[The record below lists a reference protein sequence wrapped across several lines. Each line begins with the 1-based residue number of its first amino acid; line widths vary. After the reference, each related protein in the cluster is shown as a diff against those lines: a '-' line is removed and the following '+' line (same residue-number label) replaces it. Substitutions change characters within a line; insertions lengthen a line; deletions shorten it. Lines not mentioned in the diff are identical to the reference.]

1 MSQKLRHRFLPEQPG
16 VWCHNQH
23 QKRSARSKKRC
34 REFDH
39 LVSVYVTCHPAVV
52 LTSLVQSVTEDCP
65 ENLDTNFIRLWIG
78 LKTKR
83 REYGGIEGSQSGQR
97 GIYGG
102 RAGDGVA
109 GGGGSPETLLILK
122 RDYCKKIYYQTQ
134 WEEYVKSCTL
144 TRIRNVLHLSENSKN
159 LNSEAHV

>member
-52 LTSLVQSVTEDCP
+52 LTSLVQSATEDCP
-65 ENLDTNFIRLWIG
+65 ENLDTNFIRL
-78 LKTKR
+78 
-83 REYGGIEGSQSGQR
+83 
-97 GIYGG
+97 
-102 RAGDGVA
+102 
-109 GGGGSPETLLILK
+109 
-122 RDYCKKIYYQTQ
+122 
-134 WEEYVKSCTL
+134 
-144 TRIRNVLHLSENSKN
+144 
-159 LNSEAHV
+159 